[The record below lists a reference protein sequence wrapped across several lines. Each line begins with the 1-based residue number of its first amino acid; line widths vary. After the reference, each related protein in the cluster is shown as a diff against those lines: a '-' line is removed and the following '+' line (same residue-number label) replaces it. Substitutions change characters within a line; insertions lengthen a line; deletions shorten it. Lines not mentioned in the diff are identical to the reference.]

1 LNFITRSTNSLTNN
15 VIGIFMSLVKSI
27 GNKKVNFDFNKNF
40 ISIFIDKI
48 NTSDL
53 QFINQTLKDLHPSDV
68 ANLIENLPY
77 ENRVK
82 LMEIESFNLA
92 PEIFIELNESVQSEV
107 LQLLSIDSI
116 SNIIKRLESDN
127 AVAILENLELSKK
140 NLILDKLPP
149 KDRFL
154 LEEGLSYPEDSAA
167 RIMQREFT
175 AIPSD
180 WTVGQ
185 TIDYLRESKDLP
197 QEFLE
202 IFIVDNDFKPIG
214 IVPSSRVLRTSRDSK
229 MNSIMREMPVLISVN
244 MDKEEVG
251 YTFENYNLLS
261 AGVVNKDNK
270 LVGMITADDVVTVVQ
285 EEAEEDVLRLAGV
298 GDEEITDSVFV
309 KTKRRFNWLLVNL
322 ATALLASWVISIF
335 GAEIEKVVALAFL
348 MPIVASMGGN
358 AGMQT
363 LAVTI
368 RAIATKELS
377 SSNINKIVGKEF
389 FIGVLNGII
398 FAVITGVV
406 VLLWF
411 KQIDLSIIIA
421 ASMVLNMIVAGLFG
435 ILIPVTL
442 KKFKIDP
449 ALASSVF
456 VTTVT
461 DVIGFLSFLGI
472 GSLVFL

>member
-1 LNFITRSTNSLTNN
+1 
-15 VIGIFMSLVKSI
+15 MSLIKSI
-27 GNKKVNFDFNKNF
+27 GNKKVNLDFNKNF
-40 ISIFIDKI
+40 ITIFSDKI
-48 NTSDL
+48 NISDL

-68 ANLIENLPY
+68 ANLIENLSY
-77 ENRVK
+77 ETRVK
-82 LMEIESFNLA
+82 LIEIESFNIA
-92 PEIFIELNESVQSEV
+92 PEIFIELHESIQSEV
-107 LQLLSIDSI
+107 LHLLSIDSI
-116 SNIIKRLESDN
+116 SEIIKRLESDD
-127 AVAILENLELSKK
+127 AVAILENLELIKK
-140 NLILDKLPP
+140 NLISDKLPP

-202 IFIVDNDFKPIG
+202 IFIVDNEFKPIG
-214 IVPSSRVLRTSRDSK
+214 IVPSSRVLRTARDSK
-229 MNSIMREMPVLISVN
+229 MNSIMRKMPVLISVN

-251 YTFENYNLLS
+251 ITFENYNLVS
-261 AGVVNKDNK
+261 AGVVNKNNK

-298 GDEEITDSVFV
+298 GNEEITDSVFV

-377 SSNINKIVGKEF
+377 SSNINKIITKEF

-398 FAVITGVV
+398 FAIITGVIV
-406 VLLWF
+406 QFWF

-442 KKFKIDP
+442 KKMNIDP

>member
-1 LNFITRSTNSLTNN
+1 
-15 VIGIFMSLVKSI
+15 MSLVKSI
-27 GNKKVNFDFNKNF
+27 GGKKVNFDFNKDF
-40 ISIFIDKI
+40 ISIFSDKI
-48 NTSDL
+48 KVGDL
-53 QFINQTLKDLHPSDV
+53 KFINQTLKDLHPSDV
-68 ANLIENLPY
+68 ANLIENLTVDT
-77 ENRVK
+77 RAK
-82 LMEIESFNLA
+82 LIEIEEFNID
-92 PEIFIELNESVQSEV
+92 PDIFIEINESIQSEV
-107 LQLLSIDSI
+107 LQLLSTDSI
-116 SNIIKRLESDN
+116 AKILKRLESDN
-127 AVAILENLELSKK
+127 AIAILENLEADKK
-140 NLILDKLPP
+140 NVVLDKLPP

-175 AIPSD
+175 AIPSN

-185 TIDYLRESKDLP
+185 TIDYFRESKDLP

-202 IFIVDNDFKPIG
+202 IFIVDNEFKPIG

-251 YTFENYNLLS
+251 HTFENYNLVS
-261 AGVVNKDNK
+261 AGVVNKNNK

-298 GDEEITDSVFV
+298 GNEEITDTVFV

-377 SSNINKIVGKEF
+377 SSNINKIITKEF

-398 FAVITGVV
+398 FAIITAVIIQ
-406 VLLWF
+406 LWF

-442 KKFKIDP
+442 KKMNIDP

-472 GSLVFL
+472 GSFVFL

>member
-1 LNFITRSTNSLTNN
+1 
-15 VIGIFMSLVKSI
+15 MSLVKSI
-27 GNKKVNFDFNKNF
+27 GNKKVNFDFNKDF
-40 ISIFIDKI
+40 ISIFTDKI
-48 NTSDL
+48 KSGDI

-68 ANLIENLPY
+68 ANLIENLSI
-77 ENRVK
+77 EIRTK
-82 LMEIESFNLA
+82 LIEMEEFDID
-92 PEIFIELNESVQSEV
+92 PEIFIEINESIQTEV
-107 LQLLSIDSI
+107 LQLLSSDSI
-116 SNIIKRLESDN
+116 SKILKRLESDD
-127 AVAILENLELSKK
+127 AISILENLKTEKK
-140 NLILDKLPP
+140 NIVLDKLPP

-180 WTVGQ
+180 WSVGQ

-202 IFIVDNDFKPIG
+202 IFVVNNDFKPVG
-214 IVPSSRVLRTSRDSK
+214 IVPSSRVLRTPRESRMKD
-229 MNSIMREMPVLISVN
+229 IMREMPVLISVN

-251 YTFENYNLLS
+251 HTFENYNLIS
-261 AGVVNKDNK
+261 AGVVNKENK

-298 GDEEITDSVFV
+298 GDEEITDGVFI
-309 KTKRRFNWLLVNL
+309 KTKRRFNWLLLNL
-322 ATALLASWVISIF
+322 FTALLATWVISKF
-335 GAEIEKVVALAFL
+335 GASIEQMVALAFL

-377 SSNINKIVGKEF
+377 SSNFNSVVAKEF
-389 FIGVLNGII
+389 LIGILNGII
-398 FAVITGVV
+398 FALITGLIVQ
-406 VLLWF
+406 LWF
-411 KQIDLSIIIA
+411 KEFHLSLLIGI
-421 ASMVLNMIVAGLFG
+421 SMILNMIVAGLFG
-435 ILIPVTL
+435 ILVPVSL
-442 KKFKIDP
+442 KKLNVDP

-456 VTTVT
+456 VTTIT

-472 GSLVFL
+472 GSYFFLN

>member
-1 LNFITRSTNSLTNN
+1 
-15 VIGIFMSLVKSI
+15 MSLIKSI

-40 ISIFIDKI
+40 ITIFSDKI
-48 NTSDL
+48 NNSDI

-68 ANLIENLPY
+68 ANLIENLSY
-77 ENRVK
+77 DTRVK
-82 LMEIESFNLA
+82 LIEIESFNIA
-92 PEIFIELNESVQSEV
+92 PEIFIELNESIHGEV
-107 LQLLSIDSI
+107 LKLLSINSI
-116 SNIIKRLESDN
+116 ANIIKRLESDD
-127 AVAILENLELSKK
+127 AVSILENIEIDKK

-185 TIDYLRESKDLP
+185 TIDYLRESNDLP

-214 IVPSSRVLRTSRDSK
+214 IVPSSRVLRTPREFK

-251 YTFENYNLLS
+251 HTFENYNLVS
-261 AGVVNKDNK
+261 AGVVNKNNK

-298 GDEEITDSVFV
+298 GDEEITDTVFV
-309 KTKRRFNWLLVNL
+309 KTKRRFNWLLINL

-377 SSNINKIVGKEF
+377 SSNINQIIGKEF

-406 VLLWF
+406 VHLWF

-442 KKFKIDP
+442 KKMNIDP

-461 DVIGFLSFLGI
+461 DVIGFLSFL
-472 GSLVFL
+472 

>member
-1 LNFITRSTNSLTNN
+1 
-15 VIGIFMSLVKSI
+15 MSLIKSI

-40 ISIFIDKI
+40 ITIFSDKI
-48 NTSDL
+48 NNSDL

-77 ENRVK
+77 ETRVK
-82 LMEIESFNLA
+82 LIEIESFNIA
-92 PEIFIELNESVQSEV
+92 PEIFIELNESIQGEV
-107 LQLLSIDSI
+107 LQLLSIDSV
-116 SNIIKRLESDN
+116 SNIIKRLESDD
-127 AVAILENLELSKK
+127 AVAILENLDLDKK
-140 NLILDKLPP
+140 NLILEKLPP

-175 AIPSD
+175 AIPSN

-197 QEFLE
+197 KDFLE

-229 MNSIMREMPVLISVN
+229 MNLIMREMPVLISVN

-251 YTFENYNLLS
+251 HTFENYNLVS
-261 AGVVNKDNK
+261 AGVVNKNNK

-309 KTKRRFNWLLVNL
+309 KTRRRFNWLLVNL

-377 SSNINKIVGKEF
+377 SSNINKIIGKEF

-398 FAVITGVV
+398 FAIITAVIVQ
-406 VLLWF
+406 LWF

-442 KKFKIDP
+442 KRLNIDP

>member
-1 LNFITRSTNSLTNN
+1 
-15 VIGIFMSLVKSI
+15 MSLIKSI
-27 GNKKVNFDFNKNF
+27 GNKKVNLDFNKNF
-40 ISIFIDKI
+40 ITTFSDKI
-48 NTSDL
+48 NFGDL

-68 ANLIENLPY
+68 ANLIENLSY
-77 ENRVK
+77 ETRVK
-82 LMEIESFNLA
+82 LIEIESFNLA
-92 PEIFIELNESVQSEV
+92 PEIFIEINESIQSEV
-107 LQLLSIDSI
+107 LLLLSIDSI
-116 SNIIKRLESDN
+116 SNIIKRLESDD
-127 AVAILENLELSKK
+127 AVSILENLDLNKK

-202 IFIVDNDFKPIG
+202 IFIVDNEFKPIG
-214 IVPSSRVLRTSRDSK
+214 IVPSSRVLRTARDSK

-251 YTFENYNLLS
+251 HTFENYNLVS
-261 AGVVNKDNK
+261 AGVVNKNNK

-298 GDEEITDSVFV
+298 GNEEITDSVFV

-322 ATALLASWVISIF
+322 GTALIASWVISIF

-377 SSNINKIVGKEF
+377 SSNINKIITKEF

-398 FAVITGVV
+398 FAIITAIIVQ
-406 VLLWF
+406 LWF
-411 KQIDLSIIIA
+411 KQFDLSIIIA

-442 KKFKIDP
+442 KKMNIDP

-472 GSLVFL
+472 GSLVFLYIIN

>member
-1 LNFITRSTNSLTNN
+1 
-15 VIGIFMSLVKSI
+15 MSLIKSI
-27 GNKKVNFDFNKNF
+27 GSKKVNFDFNKNF
-40 ISIFIDKI
+40 ISTFIEKI
-48 NTSDL
+48 NSSDL

-68 ANLIENLPY
+68 ANLIENLP
-77 ENRVK
+77 EDIRAK
-82 LMEIESFNLA
+82 LIEIESFNIA
-92 PEIFIELNESVQSEV
+92 PEIFIELNESIQSEV

-116 SNIIKRLESDN
+116 SNIVKRLESDN
-127 AVAILENLELSKK
+127 AVAILENLEVEKK
-140 NLILDKLPP
+140 NSILDKLPP

-214 IVPSSRVLRTSRDSK
+214 IVPSSRVLRTPREAK
-229 MNSIMREMPVLISVN
+229 MKLIMREMPVLISVN

-251 YTFENYNLLS
+251 HAFENYNLVS
-261 AGVVNKDNK
+261 AGVVNKNNK

-298 GDEEITDSVFV
+298 GDEEITDTVFV

-377 SSNINKIVGKEF
+377 SSNINKIVTKEF

-398 FAVITGVV
+398 FAIITGVV
-406 VLLWF
+406 VQLWF
-411 KQIDLSIIIA
+411 RQFDLSIIIA

-435 ILIPVTL
+435 ILIPVAL
-442 KKFKIDP
+442 KKMKIDP

>member
-1 LNFITRSTNSLTNN
+1 
-15 VIGIFMSLVKSI
+15 MSLIKSI

-40 ISIFIDKI
+40 ITIFSDKI
-48 NTSDL
+48 NNSDL

-68 ANLIENLPY
+68 ANLIENLAY
-77 ENRVK
+77 ETRVK
-82 LMEIESFNLA
+82 LIEIESFNIA
-92 PEIFIELNESVQSEV
+92 PEIFIELNESIQGEV
-107 LQLLSIDSI
+107 LQLLSIDSF
-116 SNIIKRLESDN
+116 SNIIKRLESDD
-127 AVAILENLELSKK
+127 AVAILENLDLDKK
-140 NLILDKLPP
+140 KSILEKLPP

-229 MNSIMREMPVLISVN
+229 MNLIMREMPVLISVN

-251 YTFENYNLLS
+251 HTFENYNLVS
-261 AGVVNKDNK
+261 AGVVNKNNK

-298 GDEEITDSVFV
+298 GNEEITDSVFV

-377 SSNINKIVGKEF
+377 SSNINKIISKEF

-398 FAVITGVV
+398 FAIITAVIVQ
-406 VLLWF
+406 LWF

-442 KKFKIDP
+442 KKMNIDP